1 MEQLKTLCKLPTDF
15 VKVDTVLFG
24 YYDAPKVVNLIL
36 LIYKQYIITCKI
48 AENMSRPCMEAL
60 LTIIK
65 NFHDTE
71 RIAAVQTKTLEKF
84 RNKWEEIV
92 DENGELRLGIQSSD
106 DCI

>member
-1 MEQLKTLCKLPTDF
+1 
-15 VKVDTVLFG
+15 
-24 YYDAPKVVNLIL
+24 
-36 LIYKQYIITCKI
+36 
-48 AENMSRPCMEAL
+48 MEAL

-92 DENGELRLGIQSSD
+92 GENGELRLGIQS
-106 DCI
+106 